1 MPSPCSHTTSQT
13 SCLPYLDWQQSLFG
27 FLKCYCILMLL
38 NKRIVTNIYIQKNW
52 SSTKYTFYKWMHLY
66 KTTYADMIIIWKY
79 CVKSQML
86 TNQINIILDFLDLL
100 KYHLSNKNYLDKRSY
115 TDEHTW
121 ETLATWML
129 NNFINSAG
137 VNFYF

>member
-1 MPSPCSHTTSQT
+1 
-13 SCLPYLDWQQSLFG
+13 
-27 FLKCYCILMLL
+27 
-38 NKRIVTNIYIQKNW
+38 
-52 SSTKYTFYKWMHLY
+52 MHLY

-86 TNQINIILDFLDLL
+86 TNQINIILDFLDL
-100 KYHLSNKNYLDKRSY
+100 SNKNYLDKRSY
-115 TDEHTW
+115 TDEHTS